1 MRAVFAVIEKDG
13 EVLSVDTNWHSPCL
27 REGYPTGTAYELCPA
42 CHYDNHAEANALEQA
57 LELRGA
63 EMVRDSVC
71 HLYGH
76 TYACQPCLDKL
87 IKFGVSLE
95 IHT

>member
-13 EVLSVDTNWHSPCL
+13 EILSVDTNWHSPCL
-27 REGYPTGTAYELCPA
+27 RNGMPTGEGYELCSG
-42 CHYDNHAEANALEQA
+42 CDYDNHAEANALEQA
-57 LELRGA
+57 IELRGA
-63 EMVRDSVC
+63 EMVRDAIC

-76 TYACQPCLDKL
+76 TYACTICLDKL
-87 IKFGVSLE
+87 IEAGVSLE